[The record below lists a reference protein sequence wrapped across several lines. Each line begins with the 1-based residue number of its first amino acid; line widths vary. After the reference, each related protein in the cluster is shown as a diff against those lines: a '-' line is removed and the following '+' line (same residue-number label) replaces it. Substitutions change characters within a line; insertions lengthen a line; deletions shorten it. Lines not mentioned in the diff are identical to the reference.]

1 MRADID
7 LITLEVVLEYF
18 ISTVREM
25 GKTMIRTAHSSIIY
39 EGHDFSCA
47 LLNGAGELVAQSE
60 GSPAHIIPLPWQVR
74 EALEYFNDQ
83 LRPGDVVIVNDCFS
97 SGTHMNDVAMIVP
110 FFSNG
115 RRVAIIVARA
125 HWGDVGG
132 MTPGSISGRATEFF
146 QEGLRIP
153 FLKVFD
159 AGKQVP
165 GILELIL
172 ANVRVPEEREGD
184 FYAML
189 ACCHTA
195 QQRLNGLIDRFGV
208 DLIEAI
214 MVEHLA
220 RAERRMRAA
229 IGNIRPGTYSYE
241 DYFDSDNE
249 GGPPVP
255 LRVHLSVEADAVVAD
270 FSGSA
275 PQVRGPVNCSLAVT
289 AMGTFVALKALLDP
303 HGAINQGAF
312 RPIKVDAPKG
322 TVVNA
327 NYPAATGGFSEVRR
341 RVESVVMGALAMAAP
356 RYIAG
361 DIKGTANHS
370 YVSSTHPV
378 HGRTTIFYEYPSG
391 GTGGFLEH
399 DGSDTIRAYDEGDF
413 TSIQPVEAVEMEHGL
428 RVERCELRADSCGD
442 GKSRGGLG
450 LRREVTVIGQEGTFS
465 ELSDRNIVP
474 PFGVCGGHAAA
485 PNNFYVIRDGKRIAP
500 SSIPGKVSAFPLRQG
515 DTVVFETA
523 GGGGYGVAHERDE
536 NKVLRDVREGY
547 ITPERALERYGV
559 VVLGSKVDQGATE
572 RRRQDLAKQARRLR
586 LETETCDDF
595 DRGRRIC
602 YLSGQDMQRWSIAE
616 ETLVELVNPLGAPLR
631 AWARSKSGLAQGTV
645 RLGTIGQSVLAK
657 APGDSVELRV
667 LATDEPA
674 DLVAAARAS

>member
-47 LLNGAGELVAQSE
+47 LLNSGGELIAQSE

-74 EALEYFNDQ
+74 EALEFFNDQ
-83 LRPGDVVIVNDCFS
+83 LNPGDVVLVNDCFS

-110 FFSNG
+110 FFANG

-153 FLKVFD
+153 FIKVFD
-159 AGKQVP
+159 AGKPVR
-165 GILELIL
+165 GLLELIL

-195 QQRLNGLIDRFGV
+195 QQRLSGLIDRFGV
-208 DLIEAI
+208 ELIEAI

-220 RAERRMRAA
+220 RAERRMRSALGR
-229 IGNIRPGTYSYE
+229 IKPGVYTYE

-255 LRVHLSVEADAVVAD
+255 LRVQLTVRPDAILAD

-275 PQVRGPVNCSLAVT
+275 LQVRGPVNCSLAVT

-303 HGAINQGAF
+303 YGAINQGAF
-312 RPIKVDAPKG
+312 RPISVDAPKG
-322 TVVNA
+322 TTVNA

-356 RYIAG
+356 EYIAG

-370 YVSSTHPV
+370 YISSNHPV

-428 RVERCELRADSCGD
+428 RVERCELRSDSCGD
-442 GKSRGGLG
+442 GKTRGGLG
-450 LRREVTVIGQEGTFS
+450 LRRAVTVLGTEGTFS
-465 ELSDRNIVP
+465 ELSDRNVVP

-485 PNNFYVIRDGKRIAP
+485 PNNFYVMRNGTRIAP
-500 SSIPGKVSAFPLRQG
+500 SSIPGKVSAFPLKQG

-523 GGGGYGVAHERDE
+523 GGGGYGIAHERDE
-536 NKVLRDVREGY
+536 EKVLRDVLEGY
-547 ITPERALERYGV
+547 LTPERARERYGV
-559 VVLGSKVDQGATE
+559 VVAGSSVD
-572 RRRQDLAKQARRLR
+572 RQKTRQQRQALTDNVRRL
-586 LETETCDDF
+586 TIATGTCDDF

-602 YLSGQDMQRWSIAE
+602 YLSDQDMRRWGISE
-616 ETLVELVNPLGAPLR
+616 EALVELVNPLGAPLR
-631 AWARSKSGLAQGTV
+631 AWARVKCSVGQGTLH
-645 RLGTIGQSVLAK
+645 LGAIGRSVLAIN
-657 APGDSVELRV
+657 AGDMVELRV
-667 LATDEPA
+667 LSADEPSNPGS
-674 DLVAAARAS
+674 VRE

>member
-1 MRADID
+1 MKAEID

-47 LLNGAGELVAQSE
+47 LLNADGELVAQSE

-74 EALEYFNDQ
+74 EALTYFNNE
-83 LRPGDVVIVNDCFS
+83 LYPGDVVLVNDCFS

-110 FFSNG
+110 FFANG

-153 FLKVFD
+153 FLKVFEK
-159 AGKQVP
+159 GKKAP

-172 ANVRVPEEREGD
+172 SNVRVPEEREGD

-195 QQRLNGLIDRFGV
+195 QQRLDGLVERFGV
-208 DLIEAI
+208 DLVEQI

-220 RAERRMRAA
+220 RAERRMRQALSE
-229 IGNIRPGTYSYE
+229 IEPGSYAYE
-241 DYFDSDNE
+241 DYFDSDNQ

-255 LRVHLSVEADAVVAD
+255 LRVKLDIAPGSIAAD
-270 FSGSA
+270 FAGSSR
-275 PQVRGPVNCSLAVT
+275 QVRGPINCSLAVT
-289 AMGTFVALKALLDP
+289 MMGAFVALKALLDP
-303 HGAINQGAF
+303 HGPINQGAF
-312 RPIKVDAPKG
+312 RPISVTAPKG
-322 TVVNA
+322 TIVNA
-327 NYPAATGGFSEVRR
+327 DYPAATGGVSEVRR

-356 RYIAG
+356 QYIAG

-370 YVSSTHPV
+370 YISCAHPD

-428 RVERCELRADSCGD
+428 RIERCELRADSCGD

-450 LRREVTVIGQEGTFS
+450 LRREIRILGEEGAFS

-485 PNNFYVIRDGKRIAP
+485 PNNFYVVRDGANIAP
-500 SSIPGKVSAFPLRQG
+500 SDIPGKVSAFPLRKG
-515 DTVVFETA
+515 DVVVFETA
-523 GGGGYGVAHERDE
+523 GGGGYGKAPERDSG
-536 NKVLRDVREGY
+536 KVLHDVLEGY
-547 ITPERALERYGV
+547 VSPERARVRYGIV
-559 VVLGSKVDQGATE
+559 ICDGKIDMGATQRE
-572 RRRQDLAKQARRLR
+572 RERIRNQEVRLR
-586 LETETCDDF
+586 IEATEVDAYID
-595 DRGRRIC
+595 GRRVC
-602 YLSGQDMQRWSIAE
+602 HLSPSDMSRLGIPE
-616 ETLVELVNPLGAPLR
+616 DTLVELVNPRGAPLR
-631 AWARSKSGLAQGTV
+631 AWAHSKGSLAKGSTLLGPIGRTALAQT
-645 RLGTIGQSVLAK
+645 
-657 APGDSVELRV
+657 PGDLVELRI
-667 LATDEPA
+667 L
-674 DLVAAARAS
+674 